1 MASILSFSI
10 IASPLV
16 FAQLI
21 EHHVPQVIQR
31 FSKLH
36 RVDQG
41 TARPVVAVQPV
52 QILARDQKCGNA
64 PAVGSDLNPVQPSAH
79 AQQKCTLEQISDF
92 DGTFQWVL
100 TSFPD

>member
-36 RVDQG
+36 WVDQG
-41 TARPVVAVQPV
+41 TAGPVVAVQPV
-52 QILARDQKCGNA
+52 QILSRDQKCGNA
-64 PAVGSDLNPVQPSAH
+64 PAVVSDPHPVKPGAH
-79 AQQKCTLEQISDF
+79 AQQKCPSKKVCGLQTDQKI
-92 DGTFQWVL
+92 T
-100 TSFPD
+100 PP